1 MRLLG
6 HDPFTGITE
15 YFKHDSETGKNII
28 MSVQDCDP
36 ILEMNKRASE
46 KLNKKGNFWYVGT
59 IPNVILMRWAKE
71 CGHRMWSNEFNEY
84 AKKQMNSGN
93 YRAFNQNKIKL

>member
-1 MRLLG
+1 MRLLD

-28 MSVQDCDP
+28 MSVQDCEP
-36 ILEMNKRASE
+36 LVEMNKVRSE
-46 KLNKKGNFWYVGT
+46 KLDRKGNFWYVGT
-59 IPNVILMRWAKE
+59 IPNVIMMRWAKE
-71 CGHRMWSNEFNEY
+71 CGHKMYSPEWNEY
-84 AKKQMNSGN
+84 ARKQLMSGN